1 MRLNTW
7 FAINHH
13 NHNIF
18 SCTLLKPLRLVVFT
32 FENRDHKSSLPC
44 MVQMIS
50 DIHPLILDGFILTDL
65 SKSWFSL
72 KITGV
77 LLHFVESHQTG
88 QFFFAVHLN

>member
-1 MRLNTW
+1 
-7 FAINHH
+7 
-13 NHNIF
+13 
-18 SCTLLKPLRLVVFT
+18 
-32 FENRDHKSSLPC
+32 

-88 QFFFAVHLN
+88 QFFLQCTKIKYVNIDPGKFFQVHLC